1 VQGPA
6 LELMAQVA
14 AAQWVGLLPLPP
26 GMELVKIAPLL
37 PVKAASSWQS
47 LAPEEQQIHLR
58 AQRFARVRTAEMRL
72 HEGPVVLAGRS
83 RRNLYEALRG
93 PIDEA
98 RGQFR
103 RDFFA
108 RCPSMVDY
116 LHLELLRTLA
126 NDDGEL
132 LGADYPGP
140 MV

>member
-1 VQGPA
+1 
-6 LELMAQVA
+6 
-14 AAQWVGLLPLPP
+14 
-26 GMELVKIAPLL
+26 LVSIAPLA
-37 PVKAASSWQS
+37 PEKTAWES
-47 LAPEEQQIHLR
+47 LAAEEQQIHLR
-58 AQRFARVRTAEMRL
+58 AQRFARVRAAEMRL